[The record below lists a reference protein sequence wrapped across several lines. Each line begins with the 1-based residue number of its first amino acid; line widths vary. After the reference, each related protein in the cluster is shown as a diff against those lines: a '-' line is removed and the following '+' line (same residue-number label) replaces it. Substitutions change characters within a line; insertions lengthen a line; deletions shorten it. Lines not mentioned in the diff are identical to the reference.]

1 MREEMKKKDENWG
14 SIDISVQEV
23 PEVLSRLK
31 HIKRLSLSFT
41 GKVVLPEWMDDMV
54 IDDFEI
60 SGKMTEEEKAAI
72 LRRFPKAD
80 VYVRK

>member
-1 MREEMKKKDENWG
+1 M
-14 SIDISVQEV
+14 QEV
-23 PEVLSRLK
+23 PEVLSHLK

-41 GKVVLPEWMDDMV
+41 NKVVLPEWMDDMV

-72 LRRFPKAD
+72 LRRFPDAE